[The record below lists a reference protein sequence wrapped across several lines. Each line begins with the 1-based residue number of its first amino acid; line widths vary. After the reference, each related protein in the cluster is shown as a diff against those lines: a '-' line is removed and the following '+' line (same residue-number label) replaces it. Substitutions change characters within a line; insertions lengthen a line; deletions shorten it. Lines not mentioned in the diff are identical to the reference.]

1 MLETVGEEDFR
12 GFSFVWG
19 HPHFDKYSYEGGIGV
34 VGWLKKQIITYAM
47 PIVFLIGFA
56 LLVYPS
62 FSDYWNSFHQ
72 SEAIMHYAE
81 AVADM
86 KEEDYKRILDSATDY
101 NKTHPINWNF
111 TEKDR
116 EEYNKELNFNND
128 GAMGYIE
135 IPKINVKLSIFH
147 GTDESVL
154 QTSIGHLEGTSL
166 PVGGIGTH
174 SVLSGHRGLPSARL
188 FSDLD
193 QLREG
198 DIFTIHVL
206 NETLTYEVDQ
216 IRVVLPTD
224 LSALTIDPKQDYLTL
239 VTCTPYGINTHRLLV
254 RGHRIENVDGNA
266 SIISD
271 AVQIKPIFIAPFI
284 AMPICALLIIYIL
297 VVTSS
302 FYQRRLKISA
312 KQYLTESGLP
322 QISKE
327 ESINQEII
335 DLLKENFK
343 N

>member
-1 MLETVGEEDFR
+1 M
-12 GFSFVWG
+12 
-19 HPHFDKYSYEGGIGV
+19 
-34 VGWLKKQIITYAM
+34 VGWLKKQLITYAM

-72 SEAIMHYAE
+72 SEAIMRYAE

-86 KEEDYKRILDSATDY
+86 KEEDYKRILDSARDY
-101 NKTHPINWNF
+101 NTTHPINWNF

-128 GAMGYIE
+128 GTMGYIE
-135 IPKINVKLSIFH
+135 IPKIDVKLSIFH

-174 SVLSGHRGLPSARL
+174 SVLTGHRGLPSARL

-198 DIFTIHVL
+198 DTFTIHVL

-266 SIISD
+266 SVISD
-271 AVQIKPIFIAPFI
+271 AVQIKAIFIAPFI
-284 AMPICALLIIYIL
+284 AIPILLILIIYIL
-297 VVTSS
+297 IVTSKG
-302 FYQRRLKISA
+302 YQNKYKNRVAR
-312 KQYLTESGLP
+312 YLAEKSIKLP
-322 QISKE
+322 TLSNTSYRDVIE
-327 ESINQEII
+327 AII
-335 DLLKENFK
+335 KMRNK
-343 N
+343 

>member
-1 MLETVGEEDFR
+1 M
-12 GFSFVWG
+12 
-19 HPHFDKYSYEGGIGV
+19 
-34 VGWLKKQIITYAM
+34 VGWLKKQLITYAM

-62 FSDYWNSFHQ
+62 FSDNWNSFHQ

-81 AVADM
+81 D
-86 KEEDYKRILDSATDY
+86 
-101 NKTHPINWNF
+101 
-111 TEKDR
+111 
-116 EEYNKELNFNND
+116 YNKELNFNND
-128 GAMGYIE
+128 GTMGYIE
-135 IPKINVKLSIFH
+135 IPKIDVKLSIFH

-224 LSALTIDPKQDYLTL
+224 LSTLTIDPKQDYLTL

-327 ESINQEII
+327 ESINQEMI
-335 DLLKENFK
+335 DLLKDNFK

>member
-1 MLETVGEEDFR
+1 M
-12 GFSFVWG
+12 
-19 HPHFDKYSYEGGIGV
+19 
-34 VGWLKKQIITYAM
+34 VGWLKKQLITYAM

-86 KEEDYKRILDSATDY
+86 KEEDYKRILDSASDY
-101 NKTHPINWNF
+101 NTTHPINWNF
-111 TEKDR
+111 TEKAR

-128 GAMGYIE
+128 GTMGYIE
-135 IPKINVKLSIFH
+135 IPKIDVKLSIFH

-224 LSALTIDPKQDYLTL
+224 LSTLTIDPKQDYLTL

-302 FYQRRLKISA
+302 FYQKRLKISA

-327 ESINQEII
+327 ESINQEMI
-335 DLLKENFK
+335 DLLKDNFK

>member
-1 MLETVGEEDFR
+1 M
-12 GFSFVWG
+12 
-19 HPHFDKYSYEGGIGV
+19 
-34 VGWLKKQIITYAM
+34 VGWLKKQLITYAM

-72 SEAIMHYAE
+72 SEAIMRYAE

-86 KEEDYKRILDSATDY
+86 KEEDYKRILDSARDY
-101 NKTHPINWNF
+101 NTTHPINWNF

-128 GAMGYIE
+128 GIMGYIE
-135 IPKINVKLSIFH
+135 IPKIDVKLSIFH

-198 DIFTIHVL
+198 DTFTIHVL

-224 LSALTIDPKQDYLTL
+224 LSTLVVNPEQDLVTL
-239 VTCTPYGINTHRLLV
+239 VTCTPYGINSHRLLV

-266 SIISD
+266 SVISD
-271 AVQIKPIFIAPFI
+271 AVQIKAIFIAPFI
-284 AMPICALLIIYIL
+284 AIPILLILIIYIL
-297 VVTSS
+297 IVTSKG
-302 FYQRRLKISA
+302 YQNKYKNRVAR
-312 KQYLTESGLP
+312 YLAEKSIKLP
-322 QISKE
+322 TL
-327 ESINQEII
+327 SITSR
-335 DLLKENFK
+335 
-343 N
+343 

>member
-1 MLETVGEEDFR
+1 M
-12 GFSFVWG
+12 
-19 HPHFDKYSYEGGIGV
+19 
-34 VGWLKKQIITYAM
+34 VGWLKKQLITYAM

-101 NKTHPINWNF
+101 NTTYPINWNF

-128 GAMGYIE
+128 GIMGYIE
-135 IPKINVKLSIFH
+135 IPKIDVKLSIFH

-224 LSALTIDPKQDYLTL
+224 LSTLTIDPKQDYLTL

-327 ESINQEII
+327 ESINQEMI
-335 DLLKENFK
+335 DLLKDNFK

>member
-1 MLETVGEEDFR
+1 M
-12 GFSFVWG
+12 
-19 HPHFDKYSYEGGIGV
+19 
-34 VGWLKKQIITYAM
+34 VGWLKKQLFTYAM

-72 SEAIMHYAE
+72 SEAIMRYAE

-86 KEEDYKRILDSATDY
+86 KEEDYKRILDSARDY
-101 NKTHPINWNF
+101 NTTHPINWNF

-116 EEYNKELNFNND
+116 EDYNKELNFNND
-128 GAMGYIE
+128 GTMGYIE
-135 IPKINVKLSIFH
+135 IPKIDVKLSIFH

-174 SVLSGHRGLPSARL
+174 SVLTGHRGLPSARL

-198 DIFTIHVL
+198 DTFTIHVL

-224 LSALTIDPKQDYLTL
+224 LSTLTIDPKQDYLTL
-239 VTCTPYGINTHRLLV
+239 VTCTPYGINARLLLV
-254 RGHRIENVDGNA
+254 RGHRISNVDGDVKLVA
-266 SIISD
+266 D
-271 AVQIKPIFIAPFI
+271 ALQIKPLLV
-284 AMPICALLIIYIL
+284 ALILAIPVLLGLILFTY
-297 VVTSS
+297 VSTSS
-302 FYQRRLKISA
+302 FIQKRKVNFEEYDGLNYRMDGLHAQVVSA
-312 KQYLTESGLP
+312 MGEDMKR
-322 QISKE
+322 I
-327 ESINQEII
+327 
-335 DLLKENFK
+335 
-343 N
+343 

>member
-1 MLETVGEEDFR
+1 MLE
-12 GFSFVWG
+12 
-19 HPHFDKYSYEGGIGV
+19 
-34 VGWLKKQIITYAM
+34 WLKKQLTTHAM
-47 PIVFLIGFA
+47 PLVFLLGFA
-56 LLVYPS
+56 LLAYPS

-72 SEAIMHYAE
+72 SEAIMHYAK
-81 AVADM
+81 AVAEM
-86 KEEDYKRILDSATDY
+86 EEEDYSRILESAKAY
-101 NKTHPINWNF
+101 NATHPINWNF
-111 TEKDR
+111 TDKDR
-116 EEYNKELNFNND
+116 EEYNKELNFNDD
-128 GAMGYIE
+128 GTMGYIE

-166 PVGGIGTH
+166 PVGGLGTH

-224 LSALTIDPKQDYLTL
+224 LSTLTIDSKQDYLTL

-254 RGHRIENVDGNA
+254 RGHRIENVDGKA

-284 AMPICALLIIYIL
+284 AVPICIVLIAYIL
-297 VVTSS
+297 VVTSPS
-302 FYQRRLKISA
+302 YQEKHKNLGQRYLK
-312 KQYLTESGLP
+312 ERGLP
-322 QISKE
+322 FLSKE
-327 ESINQEII
+327 EKSYQEILNAI
-335 DLLKENFK
+335 KTILKK
-343 N
+343 

>member
-1 MLETVGEEDFR
+1 ML
-12 GFSFVWG
+12 
-19 HPHFDKYSYEGGIGV
+19 
-34 VGWLKKQIITYAM
+34 GWLKKQLTTYAM

-62 FSDYWNSFHQ
+62 LSDYWNSFHQ

-86 KEEDYKRILDSATDY
+86 KEEDYKRILDSATGY
-101 NKTHPINWNF
+101 NTTHPINWNF

-128 GAMGYIE
+128 GTMGYIE
-135 IPKINVKLSIFH
+135 IPKIDVKLSIFH

-198 DIFTIHVL
+198 DTFTIHVL

-224 LSALTIDPKQDYLTL
+224 LSTLTIDPKQDYLTL

-302 FYQRRLKISA
+302 FYQKRLKISA

-327 ESINQEII
+327 ESINQEMI
-335 DLLKENFK
+335 DLLKDNFK

>member
-1 MLETVGEEDFR
+1 M
-12 GFSFVWG
+12 
-19 HPHFDKYSYEGGIGV
+19 
-34 VGWLKKQIITYAM
+34 VGWLKKQLITHAM

-86 KEEDYKRILDSATDY
+86 KEEDYKRLLDSATDY
-101 NKTHPINWNF
+101 NNTHPINWNF
-111 TEKDR
+111 TDKDR

-128 GAMGYIE
+128 GTMGYIE
-135 IPKINVKLSIFH
+135 IPKIDVKLSIFH

-224 LSALTIDPKQDYLTL
+224 LSTLTIDPKQDYLTL

-266 SIISD
+266 STISD

-322 QISKE
+322 QISTE
-327 ESINQEII
+327 ESINQEMI
-335 DLLKENFK
+335 DLLKDNFK